1 MASASD
7 KSKEAF
13 AGTQF
18 SVSSPAMFKRGSDRY
33 APGDVLDVAGHRVRL
48 KVDGRARR
56 VSLRVDAARRE
67 VIAVAPSVR
76 RLGDAAAFALE
87 RAQWIGERAGR
98 LPEALALE
106 PGAVIQVLGRP
117 CLLERAPTRRAQG
130 FVEAFMDGEAARLL
144 AHGEDFLYARSA
156 IRLLKAEALR
166 VLKARSAVH
175 AEALGHPLPSV
186 AVADPRSRWGSCA
199 RPRPGRPASLRYSWR
214 LILAPFEVLDY
225 VAAHECAHLV
235 HPDHSPRFWAVVAEL
250 VGEAKA
256 ERAWLRAH
264 GPTLHAVGP

>member
-13 AGTQF
+13 AETQF
-18 SVSSPAMFKRGSDRY
+18 SVSSPVMFKRGSDRY
-33 APGDVLDVAGHRVRL
+33 APGDLLDVAGHAVRL

-76 RLGDAAAFALE
+76 RLADAAAFAHQ

-98 LPEALALE
+98 LPQALALE

-130 FVEAFMDGEAARLL
+130 FVEGPEAQLL
-144 AHGEDFLYARSA
+144 AHGEDFLYARA
-156 IRLLKAEALR
+156 AVRLLKAEALR
-166 VLKARSAVH
+166 VLKERSAVH
-175 AEALGHPLPSV
+175 AETLGHPLPSV

-199 RPRPGRPASLRYSWR
+199 RPRPGRPAALRYSWR

-235 HPDHSPRFWAVVAEL
+235 HPDHSPRFWAVVADL

-256 ERAWLRAH
+256 ERAWLRTH

>member
-1 MASASD
+1 
-7 KSKEAF
+7 
-13 AGTQF
+13 
-18 SVSSPAMFKRGSDRY
+18 MFKRVSDRY
-33 APGDVLDVAGHRVRL
+33 APGDVLDVAGHCVRL

-98 LPEALALE
+98 LPEPLTLE

-117 CLLERAPTRRAQG
+117 CVLERAPTRRAQG
-130 FVEAFMDGEAARLL
+130 FVEGEEARLL

-156 IRLLKAEALR
+156 VRLLKAEALR
-166 VLKARSAVH
+166 VLKTRSAVH
-175 AEALGHPLPSV
+175 VETLGHPLPCV

-235 HPDHSPRFWAVVAEL
+235 HPNHSPRFWAVVAKL
-250 VGEAKA
+250 VGEAKV

-264 GPTLHAVGP
+264 GPALHAVGP